1 MPVPIPAPAPV
12 APPAPVSLS
21 PMPPLVIGEES
32 QARAPRPLPVTSK
45 RAVKGDSAK
54 GASDAAAERERAKEG
69 AAAKGRATQEAGPLR
84 RRTVDLLTFEPSLIH
99 RLRLQKPFSTLLG
112 SAAFQRKSKVVT
124 DHHEE
129 DRERRDLLRVLSF
142 DQPLDLPQ
150 ARRAAEAAQD
160 SDDLELP
167 LVLLAGEARAAFDEL
182 ELLKTTLT
190 VLQPLAPADKRAQAA
205 VLSVQ
210 EAMAA
215 NPQPPPEKCTTLTKQ
230 LEQSSAGL
238 SLPPKYLS
246 TQVERT
252 LLEGRMFK
260 RRKLWGKLR
269 FKLELT
275 VGSELIPCYLEDE
288 ASDHWPI
295 LPSVAILVIGEL
307 RPRED
312 MTESAAEAI
321 WARAVG
327 RLISSREAPQNRLG

>member
-1 MPVPIPAPAPV
+1 MPAPASVPRADWQA
-12 APPAPVSLS
+12 APASSKGDETLPR
-21 PMPPLVIGEES
+21 PPK
-32 QARAPRPLPVTSK
+32 PLPVSSK
-45 RAVKGDSAK
+45 RAVKTDSAK

-69 AAAKGRATQEAGPLR
+69 SATKARAGQEAGPIR
-84 RRTVDLLTFEPSLIH
+84 RRTVDLLSFEPPVVH

-112 SAAFQRKSKVVT
+112 STAFQRKSKVVT

-129 DRERRDLLRVLSF
+129 DRDRKDLLRVLSF
-142 DQPLDLPQ
+142 EQPLDLPQ
-150 ARRAAEAAQD
+150 ARRAVETADD

-205 VLSVQ
+205 VVVVQ

-215 NPQPPPEKCTTLTKQ
+215 NPQPAPEKCATLTKQ
-230 LEQSSAGL
+230 LEQSSSGL

-252 LLEGRMFK
+252 LLEARMFK
-260 RRKLWGKLR
+260 RRKLWGKTR
-269 FKLELT
+269 FKLDLT
-275 VGSELIPCYLEDE
+275 VGSEVIPCYVDDE

-295 LPSVAILVIGEL
+295 LPSVSVLVIGEL

-312 MTESAAEAI
+312 MTESAADAVLT
-321 WARAVG
+321 RALG
-327 RLISSREAPQNRLG
+327 RVISSREGRRST